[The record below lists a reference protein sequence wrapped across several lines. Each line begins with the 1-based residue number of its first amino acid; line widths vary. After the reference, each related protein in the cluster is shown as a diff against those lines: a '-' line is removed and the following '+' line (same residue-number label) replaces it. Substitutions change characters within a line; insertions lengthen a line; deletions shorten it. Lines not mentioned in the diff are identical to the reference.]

1 MIEALWRRF
10 GETIVVSFIMTL
22 LPAAAIALESIV
34 HAVFFV
40 VGFVVYMTTMD
51 LLRDGWRE

>member
-1 MIEALWRRF
+1 MEALWCRF
-10 GETIVVSFIMTL
+10 GETIVFSFVLTL
-22 LPAAAIALESIV
+22 LPAAVIALESIV

-40 VGFVVYMTTMD
+40 VGFVFYMTTMD